1 MSEQVGSVTRK
12 KSSDFHGGIRF
23 QSSFTIR
30 WELEDK
36 NFLKIDIIDS
46 LKYRIMAIKTNE
58 NFIPFSNSVTFRKP
72 RGTDLVTASE
82 LIPGFCRSNVPT
94 PGSLRAIKSPTAG
107 IVPGIKSP
115 PLACTAP
122 PLGIYIH
129 RCIIF
134 CTYKLFVHWELKL
147 LSFLVDSFLN
157 IPFVRYKAQILRQ
170 YFDYCEYFF
179 CLFVFSPFIQQA
191 WSVICK
197 SRWILIYNVKKLCCR
212 KQQND

>member
-1 MSEQVGSVTRK
+1 MTRK

-82 LIPGFCRSNVPT
+82 LIPGFYRSKSNVPT
-94 PGSLRAIKSPTAG
+94 PGSLHDQKPDMG
-107 IVPGIKSP
+107 IVLS
-115 PLACTAP
+115 L
-122 PLGIYIH
+122 IH
-129 RCIIF
+129 I
-134 CTYKLFVHWELKL
+134 
-147 LSFLVDSFLN
+147 
-157 IPFVRYKAQILRQ
+157 
-170 YFDYCEYFF
+170 
-179 CLFVFSPFIQQA
+179 
-191 WSVICK
+191 
-197 SRWILIYNVKKLCCR
+197 
-212 KQQND
+212 